1 MSTDLATRLR
11 LLAQDHHDGRLS
23 LAEYR
28 KLRAPLLDSLASQEL
43 TGVDDEA
50 VTRPRVAGRQP
61 AVAPKAPERGH
72 SSLWSRPR
80 LRAVLVVG
88 LLVLVALVG
97 WSLRRWHAGAGPAG
111 QPGEYAAAEPV
122 YAVVRPFVE
131 RGDWSDARVNALNA
145 ALIEVGPRALT
156 AAESEQGFERFVDEV
171 RRRFKEQAALSAA
184 PLTADNSP
192 LAALAV
198 TIGLDLNAPDAA
210 IHLAPPET
218 ADSAVTPAG
227 ARVSSPSPVNP
238 PQKTAVRVRAP
249 EARDTVAAADR
260 RDAGAVPEAPHGAGA
275 VSTAAVPAP
284 ANGPAA
290 SAAAAQLPPR
300 GGRTAPSTSP
310 EPCRTELI
318 GSRRPLCHDVL
329 ASGAVGPELAL
340 IPSGAF
346 EMGSNASGPEG
357 PVHHVTLR
365 QPFAISVYEVS
376 QAEFRAYCE
385 AGGDSCAAQPWQ
397 GDDYPVVNVS
407 WKEAVAYAAWLSS
420 VTGQHYR
427 LPTESEWEYAARA
440 GQTGLFPSG
449 DSLSATDA
457 WFALHEAPP
466 RPAPRSQQFNHNSFR
481 LYHMVGN
488 VREWV
493 DDTWSGNFAGAPA
506 DGSARNSGETGFHVV
521 RGGSYVDNASKL
533 RLTTREGLPVG
544 TRDALTGFRV
554 VRELP
559 RAPWTD

>member
-11 LLAQDHHDGRLS
+11 LLVQDHHDGRLS

-28 KLRAPLLDSLASQEL
+28 KLRAPLLDSLASREL

-50 VTRPRVAGRQP
+50 VTRPRMAGRSP
-61 AVAPKAPERGH
+61 PTVASAAPDRGH
-72 SSLWSRPR
+72 PDFWSRPGR
-80 LRAVLVVG
+80 RAVLVIG
-88 LLVLVALVG
+88 LLVLVAVVG
-97 WSLRRWHAGAGPAG
+97 WSLRRWHAGAGPAD

-122 YAVVRPFVE
+122 YAAVRPFVE

-171 RRRFKEQAALSAA
+171 RRRFKEQAALSTA

-210 IHLAPPET
+210 IH
-218 ADSAVTPAG
+218 VTPAEPAG
-227 ARVSSPSPVNP
+227 PAVAREPAPFSSPSPLGSP
-238 PQKTAVRVRAP
+238 PQRTVTRVREPQAHDALAP
-249 EARDTVAAADR
+249 TDR
-260 RDAGAVPEAPHGAGA
+260 RDAVAVPEAPRATGA
-275 VSTAAVPAP
+275 VTTTAVRAP
-284 ANGPAA
+284 TTGPDA
-290 SAAAAQLPPR
+290 SAASSPPVSPDA
-300 GGRTAPSTSP
+300 RTALSTSP

-329 ASGAVGPELAL
+329 VSGEAGPELAL

-346 EMGSNASGPEG
+346 DMGSNASTPEG

-365 QPFAISVYEVS
+365 KPFAISVYEVS
-376 QAEFRAYCE
+376 QAEFRPFCE
-385 AGGDSCAAQPWQ
+385 SAGHSCAAQPWS
-397 GDDYPVVNVS
+397 GDDYPVVNAS
-407 WKEAVAYAAWLSS
+407 WNDAVAYVEWLSS

-440 GQTGLFPSG
+440 GQTGLYPSG
-449 DSLSATDA
+449 DALSATDA
-457 WFALHEAPP
+457 WFAIHDAPS

-493 DDTWSGNFAGAPA
+493 DDTWYGSFAGAPV
-506 DGSARNSGETGFHVV
+506 DGSARSTGQAGYHVV
-521 RGGSYVDNASKL
+521 RGGSYVDNSSKL
-533 RLTTREGLPVG
+533 RLTTREGLPVA

-559 RAPWTD
+559 

>member
-11 LLAQDHHDGRLS
+11 LLVQDHHDGRLS

-28 KLRAPLLDSLASQEL
+28 KLRAPLLDSLGSLEL

-50 VTRPRVAGRQP
+50 VTRPRMAGRSP
-61 AVAPKAPERGH
+61 AVAPAAPDRGH

-80 LRAVLVVG
+80 RRAVLVIG
-88 LLVLVALVG
+88 LVLVAVVG
-97 WSLRRWHAGAGPAG
+97 WSLWRWHAGAGPAG
-111 QPGEYAAAEPV
+111 QSGEYAAAEPV
-122 YAVVRPFVE
+122 YAVVQPFVE

-145 ALIEVGPRALT
+145 ALIEAGPRALT

-184 PLTADNSP
+184 PLTADNCP

-218 ADSAVTPAG
+218 ADSAVTPAP
-227 ARVSSPSPVNP
+227 ARVSSPAAINP
-238 PQKTAVRVRAP
+238 TPKTAPRIRAP
-249 EARDTVAAADR
+249 EAHEALAPADR
-260 RDAGAVPEAPHGAGA
+260 RDTTAIPEAPGATGA
-275 VSTAAVPAP
+275 VTTTAVRAPTTVPD
-284 ANGPAA
+284 A
-290 SAAAAQLPPR
+290 SAASSPPVPPDA
-300 GGRTAPSTSP
+300 RTALSTSP

-329 ASGAVGPELAL
+329 ASGEAGPELAL

-346 EMGSNASGPEG
+346 DMGSNASTPEG

-365 QPFAISVYEVS
+365 KPFAISVYEVS
-376 QAEFRAYCE
+376 QAEFRPFCQS
-385 AGGDSCAAQPWQ
+385 AGHSCAAQPWS
-397 GDDYPVVNVS
+397 GDDYPVVNAS
-407 WKEAVAYAAWLSS
+407 WNDAVAYVEWLSS

-440 GQTGLFPSG
+440 GQTGLYPSG

-457 WFALHEAPP
+457 WFALHQAPS
-466 RPAPRSQQFNHNSFR
+466 RPAPRNQQFNHNSFR

-493 DDTWSGNFAGAPA
+493 DDTWYGSFAGAPA
-506 DGSARNSGETGFHVV
+506 DGSARSTGQAGYHVV
-521 RGGSYVDNASKL
+521 RGGSYVDNSSKL
-533 RLTTREGLPVG
+533 RLTTREGLPVA

-559 RAPWTD
+559 

>member
-50 VTRPRVAGRQP
+50 VTRPRMAGRSPP
-61 AVAPKAPERGH
+61 AVAPAPPDRGH
-72 SSLWSRPR
+72 PDFWSPPR
-80 LRAVLVVG
+80 RRAVLVIG
-88 LLVLVALVG
+88 LLVLVAVVG
-97 WSLRRWHAGAGPAG
+97 WSLRRWHEGAGPAG
-111 QPGEYAAAEPV
+111 QPGEYEAAEPV

-145 ALIEVGPRALT
+145 ALIEAGPRALT
-156 AAESEQGFERFVDEV
+156 AAVSEQGFERFVDEV

-218 ADSAVTPAG
+218 ADSTVTPAG
-227 ARVSSPSPVNP
+227 ARVSSPAAINP
-238 PQKTAVRVRAP
+238 TQKTAPRLRAP
-249 EARDTVAAADR
+249 EAHEALAPADR
-260 RDAGAVPEAPHGAGA
+260 RDAAAIPEAPSATGA
-275 VSTAAVPAP
+275 VTTTAVRAP
-284 ANGPAA
+284 TTGPDA
-290 SAAAAQLPPR
+290 SAASLPPVPPEA
-300 GGRTAPSTSP
+300 RTTLSKSP

-329 ASGAVGPELAL
+329 ASGEAGPELAL

-346 EMGSNASGPEG
+346 DMGSNASTPEG

-365 QPFAISVYEVS
+365 KPFAISVYEVS
-376 QAEFRAYCE
+376 QAEFRPFCQS
-385 AGGDSCAAQPWQ
+385 AGHSCAAQPWS
-397 GDDYPVVNVS
+397 GDDYPVVNAS
-407 WKEAVAYAAWLSS
+407 WNDAVAYAEWLSS

-493 DDTWSGNFAGAPA
+493 DDAWSGNFAGAPA

-559 RAPWTD
+559 